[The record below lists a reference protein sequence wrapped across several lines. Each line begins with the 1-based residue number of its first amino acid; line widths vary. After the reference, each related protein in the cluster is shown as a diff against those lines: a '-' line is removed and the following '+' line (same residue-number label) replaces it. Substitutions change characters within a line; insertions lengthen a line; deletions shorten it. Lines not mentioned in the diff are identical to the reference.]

1 MVIKLDKRKKTRM
14 MRLPSQEISL
24 TISLAVWIQYPK
36 VTNGRT
42 DGHWPIAIAAL
53 TRGNKL

>member
-1 MVIKLDKRKKTRM
+1 M